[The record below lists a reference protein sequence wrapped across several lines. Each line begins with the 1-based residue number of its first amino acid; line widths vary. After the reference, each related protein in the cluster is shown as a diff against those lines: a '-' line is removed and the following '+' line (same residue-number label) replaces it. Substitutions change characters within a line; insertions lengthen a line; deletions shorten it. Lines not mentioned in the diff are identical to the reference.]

1 MAETSISQSAIY
13 SARPTLRFA
22 GQEDLRASNLVVAMR
37 MDESEGGMSR
47 LELRLSN
54 WASTTG
60 GGAEL
65 AFPAGSKLAPG
76 ARLEVYVGDE
86 AEPREIFR
94 GRISAVEADF
104 RTGLPPEITVLA
116 EDALQAARMARRSK
130 VYTAQSPKAVVEAV
144 ARGLGLV
151 PVVAGLTSPVDT
163 WAQLDESDLA
173 FLRRLLGR
181 FDADL
186 QIVGDELHV
195 SPRADVSRG
204 TLELQLYGQL
214 GRVRVGVDLAEQ
226 VTAVGVRGW
235 NAAQG
240 RAVEGRASAG
250 THLGP
255 GAGRDGRA
263 VLQDAFG
270 ARSEHLAPMAVA
282 SEDEA
287 RAVAEAAFDR
297 RARRFVRA
305 DATTEGNARLRV
317 GTQVRLTGI
326 DARFDNTYY
335 VVRVAHLY
343 DLKQGYRTEFAA
355 ECAYL
360 GGPA

>member
-1 MAETSISQSAIY
+1 MPETSLSRDAIY

-22 GQEDLRASNLVVAMR
+22 GQEDARASQLVAAMR

-60 GGAEL
+60 GGAET
-65 AFPAGSKLAPG
+65 AFPAGSKLALG
-76 ARLEVYVGDE
+76 ARIEVYVGDE

-94 GRISAVEADF
+94 GRISAIECDF
-104 RTGLPPEITVLA
+104 RTGVPPETTVLA
-116 EDALQAARMARRSK
+116 EDALQAARLARRSK
-130 VYTAQSPKAVVEAV
+130 VYPKQSPKAVAEVV

-151 PVVAGLTSPVDT
+151 PVVAGLSAPVDT
-163 WAQLDESDLA
+163 WAQIDESDLA

-195 SPRADVSRG
+195 SPRGDVARG

-214 GRVRVGVDLAEQ
+214 GRVRVAADLADQ
-226 VTAVGVRGW
+226 ASAVSVRGW

-240 RAVEGRASAG
+240 VAVTGIATAG
-250 THLGP
+250 THLGS
-255 GAGRDGRA
+255 GAGRDGKA
-263 VLQDAFG
+263 VLAQTFG
-270 ARSEHLAPMAVA
+270 ERRERLSEVSVA
-282 SEDEA
+282 SDDEA

-326 DARFDNTYY
+326 DPRFDNVYY
-335 VVRVAHLY
+335 VVRASHLY
-343 DLKQGYRTEFAA
+343 DTKQGYRTEFGA
-355 ECAYL
+355 ECAFL
-360 GGPA
+360 GGQA